1 MRRPLPNA
9 RPKKMK
15 PDSLR
20 LAFVLLAAVAT
31 LGAAPLTE
39 TTAVFAKPDASTPAV
54 TFLKAGSTPSL
65 APDAPAPAGWAA
77 VTLVG
82 PHKVYAAN
90 KDISKSLEVKVG
102 AAYRTEPKPDA
113 PILALAAA
121 GDKAEISGLH
131 GRWTEFK
138 LSQNIIGYI
147 KSSGAPATPAPK
159 AIIAP
164 AKTAPASS
172 APAAAIA
179 TDAPVTVTPSIV
191 VPGKAAP
198 MGDGGSS
205 ALPRLFQGK
214 LVSTYSAFRPKRPY
228 DYQLNDNSGER
239 YAYLDVSKLLAT
251 EQFNSYIDRT
261 VVVYGTAKAVTGT
274 KDMVILAES
283 LQLH

>member
-1 MRRPLPNA
+1 
-9 RPKKMK
+9 MK
-15 PDSLR
+15 LNSLR
-20 LAFVLLAAVAT
+20 LVLALAATVAT

-39 TTAVFAKPDASTPAV
+39 TTAVFAKPDATTPAV
-54 TFLKAGSTPSL
+54 TFLKAGSTPAF
-65 APDAPAPAGWAA
+65 APDASAPAGWAA
-77 VTLVG
+77 VTLAG

-102 AAYRTEPKPDA
+102 AAYRTEPKPEA

-131 GRWTEFK
+131 GRWTELK

-147 KSSGAPATPAPK
+147 KSSGAPATSAPK
-159 AIIAP
+159 AVIAP
-164 AKTAPASS
+164 AKTAPS
-172 APAAAIA
+172 APTAAIA
-179 TDAPVTVTPSIV
+179 TDASVTVTPSIV

-261 VVVYGTAKAVTGT
+261 VVVYGTAKAVPGT